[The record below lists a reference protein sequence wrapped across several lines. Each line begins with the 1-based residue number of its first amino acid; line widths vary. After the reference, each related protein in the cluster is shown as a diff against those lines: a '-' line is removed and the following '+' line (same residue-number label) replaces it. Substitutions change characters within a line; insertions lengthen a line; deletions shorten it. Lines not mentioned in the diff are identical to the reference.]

1 MPSVSVKMA
10 CHMRSSVMPV
20 LWIHRIHSAPH
31 PRLTSSGAGRT
42 VAETIITLGK
52 AFNMTTLAEGV
63 ETLEQFELLANLGC
77 DQSQGYLHSRPL
89 AAADL
94 EPLLKP
100 ALTPSPAQKSNGAN
114 HERTATAHGG

>member
-1 MPSVSVKMA
+1 MLKID
-10 CHMRSSVMPV
+10 RSFV
-20 LWIHRIHSAPH
+20 AQ
-31 PRLTSSGAGRT
+31 LTTSGAGRT

-63 ETLEQFELLANLGC
+63 ETIEQFELLAHLGC

-94 EPLLKP
+94 EPMLKP
-100 ALTPSPAQKSNGAN
+100 AHTPPTSQKSNGAN
-114 HERTATAHGG
+114 LERTATARGG

>member
-1 MPSVSVKMA
+1 VA
-10 CHMRSSVMPV
+10 Q
-20 LWIHRIHSAPH
+20 
-31 PRLTSSGAGRT
+31 LTSSGAGRT

-63 ETLEQFELLANLGC
+63 ETHEQFELLAHLGC

-94 EPLLKP
+94 EPLLNPVPSQP
-100 ALTPSPAQKSNGAN
+100 AAQKSNGAN
-114 HERTATAHGG
+114 LERTATAHGG